1 MPDLGTLLERE
12 MDEIRPAGYTIVDVA
27 RRRERRSRNRRI
39 GTAVVAFA
47 IAGAAIVGVLEAFV
61 LAPSRTPA
69 SGNQSPSPSSTS
81 SSVRVLAP
89 SDCPDFSCEGPL
101 EPGGQYRATYYDT
114 TIAFEIFSPGW
125 MWSYTGNFVIGP
137 TSPTPP
143 GSDGIYVG
151 PTVPTPG
158 SDGIYFL
165 TDPAI
170 ASQNCKDSAQRGVGR
185 SVDDLV
191 AWIEA
196 APGLAVSEPTQVR
209 IGGLD
214 GVQLDLQLDP
224 AWKKTCFY
232 SDGQPVHPLVFSG
245 ADIGGYNWPIGPGQ
259 SMRWYILDSDQG
271 VIIVDIEDNPGGL
284 SHDDLLQ
291 TGIGI
296 VDSMTFSPTS

>member
-1 MPDLGTLLERE
+1 MSDLGTLLERE
-12 MDEIRPAGYTIVDVA
+12 MEEIRPAGYTIADVA

-39 GTAVVAFA
+39 GTAVVALA

-61 LAPSRTPA
+61 LAPSRTPT
-69 SGNQSPSPSSTS
+69 SGNQHPSPSGSTS
-81 SSVRVLAP
+81 SSLHVL
-89 SDCPDFSCEGPL
+89 SDCLDFSCEGPL
-101 EPGGQYRATYYDT
+101 EPGGQYRAIYYDT

-125 MWSYTGNFVIGP
+125 IWKYTGNFVIDADPAHQGP
-137 TSPTPP
+137 
-143 GSDGIYVG
+143 GD
-151 PTVPTPG
+151 

-170 ASQNCKDSAQRGVGR
+170 ASQNCKDSAEPGVGR

-191 AWIEA
+191 AWLEV
-196 APGLAVSEPTQVR
+196 APGLVVSEPTPVR
-209 IGGLD
+209 VGGLD
-214 GVQLDLQLDP
+214 GVQLDLQMDP

-232 SDGQPVHPLVFSG
+232 SDGQPVVPLVFSG
-245 ADIGGYNWPIGPGQ
+245 ADIGGYNWPIGPDQ

-284 SHDDLLQ
+284 THDDLLQ